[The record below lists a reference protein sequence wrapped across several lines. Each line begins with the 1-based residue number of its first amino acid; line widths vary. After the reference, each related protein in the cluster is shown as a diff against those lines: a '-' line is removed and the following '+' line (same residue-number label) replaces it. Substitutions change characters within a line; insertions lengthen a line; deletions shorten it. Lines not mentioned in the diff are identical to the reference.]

1 MLAGT
6 HDAHAASR
14 TFYRAALGSLPPSG
28 APPEGHMLA
37 SNLEDQTPEWINVW
51 EEPDALADIAFVAGV
66 LGLFA
71 GLMAVVRLSG
81 SRFPDALFWRVL
93 PLLLVLPP
101 AVFLSPLLAPGG
113 LSEGGSSGWLRAARL
128 GLSGLASYVAPVI
141 LLSIVAALACLR

>member
-6 HDAHAASR
+6 QDANAASR
-14 TFYRAALGSLPPSG
+14 AFYRAVLGSLPPRG
-28 APPEGHMLA
+28 VLPEGHMLA
-37 SNLEDQTPEWINVW
+37 SNQKDQPPDWINVW

-81 SRFPDALFWRVL
+81 SRFPDALFWRLL

-113 LSEGGSSGWLRAARL
+113 LCEGGSSGWLRAARL

>member
-1 MLAGT
+1 MHTPLRA
-6 HDAHAASR
+6 
-14 TFYRAALGSLPPSG
+14 FYRALLGSLPPSG
-28 APPEGHMLA
+28 VLPEGHMLA
-37 SNLEDQTPEWINVW
+37 SNQVDQTPEWINVW
-51 EEPDALADIAFVAGV
+51 EESDALADIAFVAGV

-81 SRFPDALFWRVL
+81 SRFPDAFFWRLL

-113 LSEGGSSGWLRAARL
+113 LCEGGSSGWLRAARL

-141 LLSIVAALACLR
+141 LLSIAAALACLR